1 MEIDQIMHDAY
12 SFTRTALAEHPA
24 RWIALTI
31 IALVPV
37 LNLAVVG
44 YLARVFGNE
53 AEPPALDDFPRLFI
67 DGLRLVAVS
76 IGYLIV
82 NGCVFLLLAGG
93 AILVAGGMYLIEN
106 HPFDDISVISLMLGA
121 MSIGAFYL
129 LVAIASV
136 IVVAV
141 TLLYFM
147 AMVRAARTRSIGQAF
162 AIGGILDQIRE
173 IGWLNYLSALLILNF
188 GVSLLAYVVIG
199 LGLLTLGIGLILVFP
214 LIPAL
219 GVFTARYLSNVY
231 DCDRAVPT
239 SPEYFTEDGGSE

>member
-1 MEIDQIMHDAY
+1 
-12 SFTRTALAEHPA
+12 
-24 RWIALTI
+24 
-31 IALVPV
+31 
-37 LNLAVVG
+37 
-44 YLARVFGNE
+44 
-53 AEPPALDDFPRLFI
+53 
-67 DGLRLVAVS
+67 
-76 IGYLIV
+76 
-82 NGCVFLLLAGG
+82 
-93 AILVAGGMYLIEN
+93 MYLIEN
-106 HPFDDISVISLMLGA
+106 PFDDISVISLMLGA

-199 LGLLTLGIGLILVFP
+199 LGLLTLGIGLLLVLP

-219 GVFTARYLSNVY
+219 GVFTARYLSGIF
-231 DCDRAVPT
+231 DCKRSVSIPPAFFVN
-239 SPEYFTEDGGSE
+239 GGGNE